1 VPFEYVS
8 VQEAIAKPGLRM
20 VVVGGIPSPWSE
32 AAKGIFAIKKI
43 DWTATRLVYDDP
55 SLRDLRGWIG
65 KITAPAVVHNDD
77 SPRTGWAEILLLAE
91 QLAPEPSLIPSDSSE
106 RALMMGLC
114 HELLGEGGLCW
125 SRRLHAAHAGLSG
138 EGGFSPKV
146 SGYLAKKYGGQAQDA
161 DGAQTRVL
169 ELLSM
174 FAARLDASSGEYLL
188 GDTMTAADVHLAASV
203 GLFAPLPAEQCA
215 MLPPFRDAYQWL
227 NDATK
232 AALNPVLLRHRDR
245 MYERHLELPLSL

>member
-1 VPFEYVS
+1 MSFEYVS
-8 VQEAIAKPGLRM
+8 VEEAIAKPGLRM

-32 AAKGIFAIKKI
+32 AAKGIFAIKNI
-43 DWTATRLVYDDP
+43 GWTATRLVYDDP
-55 SLRDLRGWIG
+55 SLRKWIG
-65 KITAPAVVHNDD
+65 GLNAPAVFLNDD
-77 SPRTGWAEILLLAE
+77 RPRTGWAQILLLAE
-91 QLAPEPSLIPSDSSE
+91 RLAPEPSLIPSDAGE

-146 SGYLAKKYGGQAQDA
+146 SGYLAKKYGGQSQDA
-161 DGAQTRVL
+161 DGAQARVL
-169 ELLSM
+169 DLLGM
-174 FAARLDASSGEYLL
+174 FAARLEASSGDYLL
-188 GDTMTAADVHLAASV
+188 GDTMTAADVHLACSV

-215 MLPPFRDAYQWL
+215 MLPPYREAYEWL

-232 AALNPVLLRHRDR
+232 AALKPVLLKHRDR